1 MGSSPG
7 PPQDFLSLVV
17 NGGPPY
23 SPGAI
28 PVDHFSGF
36 FLGNII
42 LVGIV
47 LDIGIVVDESSEDI
61 DLAVQVIDTQQYTDD
76 AIVVNSC
83 GKLASSSRMLYT
95 QCHPSVHKIS

>member
-7 PPQDFLSLVV
+7 PPQYFLSLVV

-23 SPGAI
+23 SPGAV

-36 FLGNII
+36 FLGKII
-42 LVGIV
+42 LVGGLVV
-47 LDIGIVVDESSEDI
+47 LDAGIALVVAEEVKESSDDI

-76 AIVVNSC
+76 AIVVN
-83 GKLASSSRMLYT
+83 
-95 QCHPSVHKIS
+95 P

>member
-42 LVGIV
+42 LVGFVLDTEIV
-47 LDIGIVVDESSEDI
+47 LVVVDESSEDI

-76 AIVVNSC
+76 TIVVNF
-83 GKLASSSRMLYT
+83 
-95 QCHPSVHKIS
+95 